1 MSGSVSVSILESNN
15 YLIDLIKNN
24 NQKPFLVGRL
34 GTEVVAVF
42 NFVVNN
48 KLTYPV
54 DLSKNAGIYIKDAN
68 QAEQYLQLYYLLY
81 YKSIIESDAIGI
93 FRRIPVILKEEEY
106 VVSNLKKKELASR
119 SLEPFYVMMEG
130 GTPWTHFLLGK
141 KVLIVSPFVE
151 SFKKQIAA
159 GFRMFKSKRDG
170 DEGEDSDSDKD
181 IFLPGQEFVFY
192 KSFNTLAGNH
202 IHQSWYETF
211 NIMCNDIK
219 FLDFDVALLSCGGYG
234 MPLCNFIKNDLNKSA
249 IYVGGGLQLLFG
261 VIGQRWLTHPTIL
274 EIIKE
279 NDTKFIRPYGNEIV
293 NNNGSVERGCYW

>member
-1 MSGSVSVSILESNN
+1 MSSSLSVSVSILESNN
-15 YLIDLIKNN
+15 YFIDLIKSD
-24 NQKPFLVGRL
+24 KPFLIGRL
-34 GTEVVAVF
+34 GTEVIPVL
-42 NFVVNN
+42 NFVINN

-68 QAEQYLQLYYLLY
+68 QVEQYLQLYYLLY

-93 FRRIPVILKEEEY
+93 FRRIPVIMKEEEY

-130 GTPWTHFLLGK
+130 GTPWSHFLLGK
-141 KVLIVSPFVE
+141 KILIVSPFVE
-151 SFKKQIAA
+151 SFKKQIAD
-159 GFRMFKSKRDG
+159 GFRMFKNKG
-170 DEGEDSDSDKD
+170 DEDGEGEGDGVD

-211 NIMCNDIK
+211 LIMCNDIK
-219 FLDFDVALLSCGGYG
+219 QMEFDIALLSCGGYG
-234 MPLCNFIKNDLNKSA
+234 MPLCSFIKNDLKKSA

-274 EIIKE
+274 QIIAE
-279 NDTKFIRPYGNEIV
+279 NGTKFIRPSGDEIV